1 LQRFPLRS
9 AGWVRLALPA
19 LIAALGVAG
28 YLVTSAA
35 IARDRDAAAT
45 RRAEVV
51 SVHAQQL
58 LGRARSLVVGLG
70 NALAGEPRADG
81 RRFAQLA
88 GSTVGSAGLVDALWV
103 AGSEPLRATFTSGTQ
118 PELRRGADVTGWTA
132 LAAAIRDRSAVYAV
146 TASGIG
152 ALGAQRG
159 FYLVQA
165 GRFGSPGYLAV
176 FVPQGWLTLGLDG
189 DPRRLAID
197 IDGAPLEG
205 DLAGPPAAAVG
216 FDALARHWHID
227 VGADPRSALL
237 SSLPWIALAWPVAA
251 ALVAFLVGRAIM
263 RRRRAERDVERIF
276 DLSVDLLCVAGL
288 DGYFKRVNPAFQQTL
303 GYPAQELTSRPLLA
317 FVHPDDR
324 ERTAAAIDE
333 LAHGQEVFQFENRYL
348 CRDGSA
354 RWLQWSVRPDPDR
367 SLVYGAARDVTEQKR
382 LNDELKA
389 SRARVLAAADDT
401 RRRIERD
408 LHDGTQQRLVSLSL
422 ALRALEAKAPPGL
435 RDELAD
441 SADGLTGAIEELQEF
456 SRGIHPVILT
466 RRGLGPALKALARRS
481 SVPVE
486 LDVIPVRLPERVEAA
501 AYYLV
506 SEALTNA
513 AKHAQASHV
522 SVVLRTDGTAL
533 DLAIADDGVGGADP
547 AHGSGLM
554 GLRDRVEAL
563 GGTLQVAG
571 GADGGT
577 SLRARIPI

>member
-1 LQRFPLRS
+1 M
-9 AGWVRLALPA
+9 
-19 LIAALGVAG
+19 IAAIGLAG
-28 YLVTSAA
+28 YVVTSAA
-35 IARDRDAAAT
+35 IARDRDAAAM
-45 RRAEVV
+45 RRAELVN
-51 SVHAQQL
+51 VHAQQL
-58 LGRARSLVVGLG
+58 LGRARSLVVGFG
-70 NALAGEPRADG
+70 NALAGEPRADA

-103 AGSEPLRATFTSGTQ
+103 ARSEPLRATFTSGTQ
-118 PELRRGADVTGWTA
+118 PELRRGADVTGWNA
-132 LAAAIRDRSAVYAV
+132 LAAAIRDRSDVYAV
-146 TASGIG
+146 TASGLG

-197 IDGAPLEG
+197 IDGAALEG
-205 DLAGPPAAAVG
+205 DLAGPPAASVG
-216 FDALARHWHID
+216 FDALARRWHID
-227 VGADPRSALL
+227 VGAEPRSALL
-237 SSLPWIALAWPVAA
+237 SALPWIALVWPAAA

-263 RRRRAERDVERIF
+263 RRRRAEREVERIF

-303 GYPAQELTSRPLLA
+303 GYPAQELTSRPLLE

-324 ERTAAAIDE
+324 DRTAAAIDE

-348 CRDGSA
+348 CRDGSV

-367 SLVYGAARDVTEQKR
+367 SLVYAAARDVTDQKR

-389 SRARVLAAADDT
+389 SRARVLAAADET

-422 ALRALEAKAPPGL
+422 ALRALEAKAPPEL
-435 RDELAD
+435 RNELAD

-486 LDVIPVRLPERVEAA
+486 LDVLPVRLPERVEAA

-522 SVVLRTDGTAL
+522 SVVLRADGTAL
-533 DLAIADDGVGGADP
+533 DLAVADDGVGGADP

-571 GADGGT
+571 GAGGGT
-577 SLRARIPI
+577 SVRARIPI